1 MKVVLI
7 NPPPEGVKQ
16 KWDNP
21 GFPPLGL
28 GYIAASLLQEDIPV
42 EVLDAKLEETDL
54 DETADRLSQMEADIF
69 GLSAMTHEIN
79 TVGKL
84 AKCIK
89 ASHPKA
95 TVIVGGCHT
104 IAMPEDTMTSYQDVD
119 VVICGEGETAICEI
133 VHALDNGGSLAGIRG
148 IAYREGQEIIL
159 NEKRDKTEDLDSIP
173 EPAWKIF
180 PRTKIYPVMTSRGC
194 PFRCVFCMRAMGDT
208 VRFRSV
214 EGVVDEVGTLI
225 NDFGVEDIYFYDE
238 TFTLKKKRIHRI
250 LDMMIERGYHR
261 KMRWLAQ
268 TRVNKCDEELL
279 TKMAKAGCFEINFGI
294 ESGNQEILKRV
305 GKDFAL
311 DEARK
316 VIPMVKKAGIEV
328 ANLFILGHPGETR
341 ETIMDTINFAV
352 ELNSD
357 RVAFGI
363 MVPYPGTEVARMAAN
378 GEGGYRLLS
387 QNWSDYNKYLGNAL
401 EIEGISRKE
410 LERLQAWGYL
420 KFYLWNFRF
429 IDLAK
434 ILIRRWRE
442 GVASL
447 KRITRVKM
455 N

>member
-28 GYIAASLLQEDIPV
+28 GYIAASLLQANIPV

-79 TVGKL
+79 MVGTL
-84 AKCIK
+84 ATCIK
-89 ASHPKA
+89 ALHPKA

-104 IAMPEDTMTSYQDVD
+104 IALPEDTLTSYQDID
-119 VVICGEGETAICEI
+119 VAICGEGETAICEI
-133 VHALDNGGSLAGIRG
+133 VRALEKGNSLAGIRG
-148 IAYREGQEIIL
+148 IAYRKGQEIIL
-159 NEKRDKTEDLDSIP
+159 NENRDKIEDLDSIP
-173 EPAWKIF
+173 DPAWELF

-194 PFRCVFCMRAMGDT
+194 PFKCVFCMRAMGDM
-208 VRFRSV
+208 VRFRSA
-214 EGVVDEVGTLI
+214 EGVVDEIGTLI
-225 NDFGVEDIYFYDE
+225 NDFGAEDIYFYDE
-238 TFTLKKKRIHRI
+238 TFTMKKMRIHRI

-261 KMRWLAQ
+261 KIRWLSQ
-268 TRVNKCDEELL
+268 TRVNKCDQELL
-279 TKMAKAGCFEINFGI
+279 TKMAKAGCLEIDFGI
-294 ESGNQEILKRV
+294 ESGNQEILKKI
-305 GKDFAL
+305 GKDFLL
-311 DEARK
+311 DEARET
-316 VIPMVKKAGIEV
+316 IPMVKKTGIKV

-401 EIEGISRKE
+401 EIEGINRKE
-410 LERLQAWGYL
+410 LERLQAWAYL

-434 ILIRRWRE
+434 ILISRWRE

-447 KRITRVKM
+447 KLITRKE